1 MAREPQRIR
10 RRERKNITA
19 GVAHV
24 NASFNN
30 TMITITDAQGNAIA
44 WSSAGMMG
52 FKGSRKSTPYAAQV
66 AAEDAGKKAAA
77 KKDFERTGS
86 RRFLR
91 KPEEPNGRQRKELA
105 GNEEAQRAREALRRR
120 CPPQGD
126 VRRRAARARLRAD
139 ARQLAQARAPVVA
152 AARR

>member
-1 MAREPQRIR
+1 MAKETQRVR
-10 RRERKNITA
+10 RRERKNIVS

-66 AAEDAGKKAAA
+66 AAEDAARKAA
-77 KKDFERTGS
+77 EHGMRTLEVEVTGPDS
-86 RRFLR
+86 
-91 KPEEPNGRQRKELA
+91 GRES
-105 GNEEAQRAREALRRR
+105 ALRALQAAGFTVTSIR
-120 CPPQGD
+120 D
-126 VRRRAARARLRAD
+126 VTPIPHNGVRPAKRRR
-139 ARQLAQARAPVVA
+139 V
-152 AARR
+152 